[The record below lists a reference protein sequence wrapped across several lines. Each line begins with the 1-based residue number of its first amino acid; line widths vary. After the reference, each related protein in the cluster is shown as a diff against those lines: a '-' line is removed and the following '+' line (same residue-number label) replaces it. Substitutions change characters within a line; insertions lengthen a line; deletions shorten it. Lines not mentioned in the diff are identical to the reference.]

1 MADSGIEADRSRSG
15 SSVRGASIV
24 STPVLT
30 PRGRSVPPPTPAR
43 SISRGSP
50 DDVPV
55 TAKDS
60 RDLLDRSR
68 SPYRATPFANLTPD
82 EREELRASLLQ
93 LYAMQQIAMKQAQGK
108 ASRAVRRVDERLAL
122 TM

>member
-1 MADSGIEADRSRSG
+1 M
-15 SSVRGASIV
+15 RGASIA
-24 STPVLT
+24 STPALT
-30 PRGRSVPPPTPAR
+30 PRGRSVPPPTPR
-43 SISRGSP
+43 SISRDVEIRGAPIP

-60 RDLLDRSR
+60 RELLRSR
-68 SPYRATPFANLTPD
+68 SPRRATPFDNLTPD
-82 EREELRASLLQ
+82 EREELRAALLQ